1 MPNKLC
7 HNNCNK
13 KAEEMDTLVSGVKKF
28 IKAYSEKDTL
38 ISMELE
44 MLLFCMLKKN
54 MISKDIV
61 KALNDKYKAAAKTED
76 KAEDKT
82 ELKQKNNFPLL

>member
-1 MPNKLC
+1 
-7 HNNCNK
+7 
-13 KAEEMDTLVSGVKKF
+13 
-28 IKAYSEKDTL
+28 
-38 ISMELE
+38 MELE
-44 MLLFCMLKKN
+44 MLLLFCMLKKN

-82 ELKQKNNFPLL
+82 EAKTEEKNNFPLL